1 MKAAENAPD
10 LAQIAPGPWLTGR
23 PKKTCVIDVGG
34 GLRDIYGAG
43 VFDTLMDQAITFDFG
58 IGISAGAANLSS
70 FLAGQKGRNLVYYRD
85 YSQRPEYMSVQNV
98 FRKKGFLDLD
108 YIYTTLSNTDGEYPL
123 DFPAIDANPMDF
135 VTVTTN
141 AVTGRPA
148 YWRKNRYRQDDYEL
162 IKCSCA
168 LPFACHP
175 HKVMG
180 MEYFDGGIADPIP
193 LEKALELGAEKIV
206 LILTRPRDMRRTDKK
221 DRMYA
226 KALRP
231 KYPKVA
237 AALEQRARAY
247 NQALEKALE
256 LEEQGK
262 VLILAPVSDQGLKT
276 LTRDPDRLQAMY
288 DNGLQDGFLVRE
300 FLEN

>member
-43 VFDTLMDQAITFDFG
+43 VFDTLMDQGITFDFG

-123 DFPAIDANPMDF
+123 DFPAIAANPMDF
-135 VTVTTN
+135 VTVTTK

-168 LPFACHP
+168 LP
-175 HKVMG
+175 
-180 MEYFDGGIADPIP
+180 
-193 LEKALELGAEKIV
+193 LS
-206 LILTRPRDMRRTDKK
+206 LIH
-221 DRMYA
+221 
-226 KALRP
+226 
-231 KYPKVA
+231 
-237 AALEQRARAY
+237 
-247 NQALEKALE
+247 
-256 LEEQGK
+256 
-262 VLILAPVSDQGLKT
+262 I
-276 LTRDPDRLQAMY
+276 
-288 DNGLQDGFLVRE
+288 
-300 FLEN
+300 